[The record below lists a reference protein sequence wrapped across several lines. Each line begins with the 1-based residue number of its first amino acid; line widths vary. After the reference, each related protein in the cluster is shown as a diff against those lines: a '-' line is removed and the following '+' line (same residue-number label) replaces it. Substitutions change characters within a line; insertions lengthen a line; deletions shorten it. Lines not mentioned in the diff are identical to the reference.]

1 MSNPDSAE
9 SGSRAAS
16 LAAGLRRRMAAGS
29 LSPGARMPSVR
40 ALAKAS
46 DVSPFTAARAYDV
59 LVAEGLVEARRGSG
73 YFVAQNAESLR
84 ARAPAGPELPAD
96 SIWLLRREYDPR
108 MVRVDAGCGWLP
120 PDWLFAD
127 GVRSALTRVAQRP
140 TAHAGRYGSP
150 HGLRSLR
157 RHLVGYMSQRGIAC
171 SEDQVVLVQGA
182 SQGLELCIRLLTR
195 PGDRVL
201 VDDPCYPYL
210 LEMLRSHGVKPVGVP
225 RTTSGPDVES
235 LNAIALTARPRVF
248 FTNTTLQNP
257 TGTTTSPA
265 AAHAVLTAA
274 DRYDFTIVED
284 DISSELAPVRTANLA
299 SLDGLRRVV
308 YVSSFSKS
316 IAPNLRVGYVVVRDE
331 FIQSLLRVKTIA
343 SLSSSDLSEQLVL
356 SILTAGRH
364 RTHLERLRRRLAG
377 AQEKVSRRLAQAGA
391 QLTHRT
397 DGGMFLWAH
406 LPSPLD
412 SRTIM
417 QQAKAR
423 GILLAPGELFRP
435 DGRSTGHYRFNV
447 AYADSELLYSFIE
460 KLLG

>member
-1 MSNPDSAE
+1 MSNPDPSE
-9 SGSRAAS
+9 TGSRATS
-16 LAAGLRRRMAAGS
+16 LAAGLRRKIAAGA

-46 DVSPFTAARAYDV
+46 DVSPFTAARVYDV

-73 YFVAQNAESLR
+73 YFVAQNTELLR
-84 ARAPAGPELPAD
+84 ARPPAAPELPAD
-96 SIWLLRREYDPR
+96 SIWLVRREYDPR

-127 GVRSALTRVAQRP
+127 GVRSALMRVAQRP

-157 RHLVGYMSQRGIAC
+157 RHLVSYMAQRGIAC

-182 SQGLELCIRLLTR
+182 SQGLELCIRVLTR
-195 PGDRVL
+195 PGDSVL

-210 LEMLRSHGVKPVGVP
+210 LEMLRAHGVKPVGVP
-225 RTTSGPDVES
+225 RSSTGPDVEA
-235 LNAIALTARPRVF
+235 LNEIALTARPRVF

-257 TGTTTSPA
+257 TGTTTTPSV
-265 AAHAVLTAA
+265 AHAVLSAA

-299 SLDGLRRVV
+299 SLDGLRRVL
-308 YVSSFSKS
+308 YVSSFSKA
-316 IAPNLRVGYVVVRDE
+316 IAPNLRVGYVVARDE
-331 FIQSLLRVKTIA
+331 AVQTLLRIKTIT
-343 SLSSSDLSEQLVL
+343 SLSSSELSEQLVL

-364 RTHLERLRRRLAG
+364 RTHLERLRQRLAA
-377 AQEKVSRRLAQAGA
+377 AQDKVSRRLTQVGA

-397 DGGMFLWAH
+397 DSGMFLWAR

-417 QQAKAR
+417 QHAKAK

-447 AYADSELLYSFIE
+447 AYADNELLYAFIE
-460 KLLG
+460 KLLA